1 VLKGNIEQQTAAY
14 QAGITGGWLTP
25 NEVRRLENLPP
36 ITDQPEADQIHIP
49 LNLGPVPEGMELPTV
64 PGPLE
69 RPKEPAK
76 GHSPNGRH

>member
-36 ITDQPEADQIHIP
+36 SDTPGADELHIP
-49 LNLGPVPEGMELPTV
+49 LNLSGSQQPDPEGAQGEALIQ
-64 PGPLE
+64 L
-69 RPKEPAK
+69 
-76 GHSPNGRH
+76 NGRH